1 MRDRTNE
8 KWTKEQKE
16 WMGYKRKLANL
27 SKDSVSLSKP
37 PWDEK
42 PEQIK
47 EDKEKNQRG
56 LPRFF
61 YDPVDNPN
69 NYLYYFSRDIEAG
82 LPLCPTIT
90 IFGFFFLTFPT
101 KLLFLHPVV

>member
-8 KWTKEQKE
+8 KWTERQKE
-16 WMGYKRKLANL
+16 WLGYRRKLANL

-47 EDKEKNQRG
+47 EEEEKNQRD
-56 LPRFF
+56 LFPLFF
-61 YDPVDNPN
+61 VP
-69 NYLYYFSRDIEAG
+69 G
-82 LPLCPTIT
+82 
-90 IFGFFFLTFPT
+90 
-101 KLLFLHPVV
+101 

>member
-8 KWTKEQKE
+8 KWTERQKE
-16 WMGYKRKLANL
+16 WLGYRRKLANL

-47 EDKEKNQRG
+47 EKEEKN
-56 LPRFF
+56 
-61 YDPVDNPN
+61 
-69 NYLYYFSRDIEAG
+69 
-82 LPLCPTIT
+82 
-90 IFGFFFLTFPT
+90 
-101 KLLFLHPVV
+101 